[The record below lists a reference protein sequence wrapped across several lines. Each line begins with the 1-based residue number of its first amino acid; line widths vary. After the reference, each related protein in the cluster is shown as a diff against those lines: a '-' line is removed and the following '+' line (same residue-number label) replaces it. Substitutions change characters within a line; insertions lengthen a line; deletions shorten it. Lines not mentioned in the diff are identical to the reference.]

1 MAFIKREP
9 ALVTAIVTAVVLLV
23 GAVLARWAGVDIDEG
38 EWTALV
44 LGALGIL
51 GSGVAARPQVT
62 PNEKADARAAVA
74 ATTGVVPER

>member
-62 PNEKADARAAVA
+62 PHEKADARAAVA